1 VTATILT
8 RGDAG
13 YEQARQDAI
22 WNGKKPN
29 RFPEAIALAEDPDDV
44 VDALRLARERGW
56 RIGVRSG
63 GHSWSGNAI
72 RDGGLLLDVSR
83 LNDFSIDVENRTAS
97 VGPGTRGAELQRALN
112 DRGLYFPTGTCQ
124 SVAIAGYTLGGGA
137 SFTGKKDGPAAHAL
151 RAVDVV
157 TAEGEL
163 VHADDHSH
171 PDLIWA
177 ARGSGPNFFAAVTR
191 LHLDLQ
197 PLPGAMYTAL
207 YVYPVEVI
215 DEFLA
220 WSVELLHS
228 TPAEVAEL
236 WMAIKSWFPHY
247 DGTIFAQ
254 TPVVFASDTEEAL
267 RLLEPFERSPLLER
281 AIAHQT
287 PHPWTFPE
295 GYALLDQLYV
305 KGNRYRSDALWMNA
319 QSDGFVDAVKDVIL
333 SLPTQ
338 WSHVLWAPAAP
349 VEHPNAS
356 YSVHSEISVH
366 PYGVCQDPT
375 DDAAVIGYVEQSM
388 RRLMPHSTGGGKVND
403 CDLTSFPKDILSKE
417 NAARLETVRTKYDPD
432 GRFHPALGL
441 DPRESVVGSRP

>member
-1 VTATILT
+1 MTATTLT

-13 YEQARQDAI
+13 YEEARLSAI
-22 WNGKKPN
+22 WNGRKPN
-29 RFPEAIALAEDPDDV
+29 RFPEAIVLAEDAEDV
-44 VDALRLARERGW
+44 VDAVRLARERGW

-83 LNDFSIDVENRTAS
+83 LNDFTIDPENRTAS
-97 VGPGTRGAELQRALN
+97 VGPGTKAADLQQALN
-112 DRGLYFPTGTCQ
+112 DRGLYFPTGTCR
-124 SVAIAGYTLGGGA
+124 SVAVAGYTLGGGA

-151 RAVDVV
+151 RAIDVV
-157 TAEGEL
+157 TAEGEFL
-163 VHADDHSH
+163 HVDDRSH

-177 ARGSGPNFFAAVTR
+177 ARGGGPNFFAAVTR
-191 LHLDLQ
+191 LHLDLK

-228 TPAEVAEL
+228 TPPELAEM
-236 WMAIKSWFPHY
+236 WMAIASWLPHY
-247 DGTIFAQ
+247 DGTILAQ
-254 TPVVFASDTEEAL
+254 FPIVFASDPEEAL
-267 RLLEPFERSPLLER
+267 RLLAPFERSPLLPH
-281 AIAHQT
+281 AVAHQE

-319 QSDGFVDAVKDVIL
+319 ESEGFQNAVKDVIL
-333 SLPTQ
+333 SLPNR

-349 VEHPNAS
+349 VAHPNAS
-356 YSVHSEISVH
+356 YSMHSEISVH
-366 PYGVCQDPT
+366 PYGVCQDPA
-375 DDAAVIGYVEQSM
+375 DDPVVLAYVEQSM
-388 RRLMPHSTGGGKVND
+388 RRLLPHSTGGGKVND
-403 CDLTSFPKDILSKE
+403 CDLTAFPKEILSKE
-417 NAARLETVRTKYDPD
+417 NAARLETVRSKYDPD
-432 GRFHPALGL
+432 CRFHPALGL
-441 DPRESVVGSRP
+441 EHGVAAGG